1 MKKLVLGFLF
11 VLVFLQP
18 LASKALEYFNI
29 HNSNLSKSGFSVSK
43 DKSPSSSL
51 TLENIVL
58 EEDDDDDFT
67 VAENESNISEW
78 ILENHSNTYK
88 IFEDSFSKSI
98 RNYATQSI
106 FTKKPIYILCQHF
119 LI

>member
-18 LASKALEYFNI
+18 LASKALEFLNI
-29 HNSNLSKSGFSVSK
+29 HNSNLSKSVFSISK
-43 DKSPSSSL
+43 DKSPIRSL

-58 EEDDDDDFT
+58 EVDDEDEFT
-67 VAENESNISEW
+67 VAENEPNISEW
-78 ILENHSNTYK
+78 IVENHSNTHK
-88 IFEDSFSKSI
+88 IFEDSFSKFV
-98 RNYATQSI
+98 RNYAIQSI